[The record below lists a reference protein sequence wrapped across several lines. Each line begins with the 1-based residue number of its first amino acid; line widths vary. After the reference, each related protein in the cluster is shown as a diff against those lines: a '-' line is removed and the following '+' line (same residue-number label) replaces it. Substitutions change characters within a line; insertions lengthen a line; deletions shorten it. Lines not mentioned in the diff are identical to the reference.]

1 MIYELL
7 EKVAPNSTTTITSSD
22 SLSSDSLSSDSLSSD
37 SLSSD
42 SLSSDSLSMDDIF
55 AELANCCDY
64 DDVESNNSET
74 YSDKIKNSIKDL
86 QNKLSDNGIIQVC
99 YIKEPKIGKP
109 KNISLLINKNENDI
123 TVDHIKEEIGE
134 VSAFA
139 EILRY
144 HPTWKNRDHPTL
156 ENRAHRAVYI
166 ADSLR
171 YCLAKSNKDNNIF
184 VKSSID
190 DYADFHKDN
199 VKFQLKIREHYHTF
213 NVHAYIDDNNG
224 NISYLDIYEEVKP
237 LNDYITKNG
246 NSIVQKRDGV
256 TLEILGYIN
265 TDVFAS
271 IFNVRKELFLQ
282 YPSETQLGM
291 SLEDFINNVS
301 ICLVKSK
308 KDYADSG
315 IDKVIVKN
323 IFTGEMELREI
334 PDDKGVSEDKEM
346 EDDYYN
352 GKTIMDYLGCYCPD
366 KGCIF
371 IWIDKIFDKC
381 EKENYDFENLFD
393 IVLLHEYIHALLDV
407 RPRKA
412 NYKQNI
418 TTKCLYEESI
428 DNALLLHAM
437 NNSKYGSDA
446 KRFVAQGQKKLPS
459 YYKGWELFVNYSLAQ
474 LEAIIKEWLPNK

>member
-1 MIYELL
+1 MIYKLL
-7 EKVAPNSTTTITSSD
+7 EEVASNSTATITSSD
-22 SLSSDSLSSDSLSSD
+22 SLSYDSLSIDGVDLIAEIYNRYG
-37 SLSSD
+37 
-42 SLSSDSLSMDDIF
+42 DD
-55 AELANCCDY
+55 N
-64 DDVESNNSET
+64 VESDNSET
-74 YSDKIKNSIKDL
+74 DSDKIKNSIKEL

-99 YIKEPKIGKP
+99 YIKERKIGEPIP
-109 KNISLLINKNENDI
+109 KNRILLINKNKNDI
-123 TVDHIKEEIGE
+123 TVDHIKEEIGK

-144 HPTWKNRDHPTL
+144 HPKLINP
-156 ENRAHRAVYI
+156 AHRAVHM
-166 ADSLR
+166 ADSLI

-213 NVHAYIDDNNG
+213 NVHAYIDDNYDNNE

-237 LNDYITKNG
+237 LNDYITNTG

-301 ICLVKSK
+301 ICLVRSK
-308 KDYADSG
+308 KDYANSG

-334 PDDKGVSEDKEM
+334 PDDEGVSEDKEM

-381 EKENYDFENLFD
+381 EKENYDFEKLFD

>member
-7 EKVAPNSTTTITSSD
+7 EKVVSNPTTTKT
-22 SLSSDSLSSDSLSSD
+22 SSD

-144 HPTWKNRDHPTL
+144 RPTWKNP
-156 ENRAHRAVYI
+156 AQKAVYI
-166 ADSLR
+166 AERLTDILGYR
-171 YCLAKSNKDNNIF
+171 LAKSVKDNNIF

-190 DYADFHKDN
+190 DYADFHKEN

-213 NVHAYIDDNNG
+213 NVHAYIDDNYDNNK

-246 NSIVQKRDGV
+246 NKKKKKRDGV

-418 TTKCLYEESI
+418 FTKCLYEESI

-459 YYKGWELFVNYSLAQ
+459 YYKGWELFNNYSLAQ

>member
-7 EKVAPNSTTTITSSD
+7 EKVASNPTTTKT
-22 SLSSDSLSSDSLSSD
+22 
-37 SLSSD
+37 SSD

-55 AELANCCDY
+55 AELANCCVY
-64 DDVESNNSET
+64 DDVESDNSET
-74 YSDKIKNSIKDL
+74 DSDKIKNSIKEL

-99 YIKEPKIGKP
+99 YIKKPKIGDQ
-109 KNISLLINKNENDI
+109 NIILLINKNKNDI

-171 YCLAKSNKDNNIF
+171 YRLAKSNKDNNIF

-190 DYADFHKDN
+190 DYADFHKDK

>member
-7 EKVAPNSTTTITSSD
+7 EKVAPNSTTTIT
-22 SLSSDSLSSDSLSSD
+22 
-37 SLSSD
+37 SSD

-144 HPTWKNRDHPTL
+144 HPTWKNRDHPTW
-156 ENRAHRAVYI
+156 ENRAHKAFYI
-166 ADSLR
+166 AHDVIQYR
-171 YCLAKSNKDNNIF
+171 LAKSNKDNNMF

-246 NSIVQKRDGV
+246 KGIVQARDGV
-256 TLEILGYIN
+256 TLKILDNIN

-291 SLEDFINNVS
+291 ALEDFINNVS
-301 ICLVKSK
+301 ICLVMSK
-308 KDYADSG
+308 KDYANSG

>member
-1 MIYELL
+1 MIYELS
-7 EKVAPNSTTTITSSD
+7 EKVASKPTTTKTSSD
-22 SLSSDSLSSDSLSSD
+22 SLSY
-37 SLSSD
+37 
-42 SLSSDSLSMDDIF
+42 DSLSMDSLSIDSSSIF
-55 AELANCCDY
+55 GADLIAEIYNRY
-64 DDVESNNSET
+64 GDDNDESNNSET
-74 YSDKIKNSIKDL
+74 YSDKLKNSIKEL

-109 KNISLLINKNENDI
+109 INRCLLINKNENDI
-123 TVDHIKEEIGE
+123 TVDDIKEEIGE

-139 EILRY
+139 ELLRY
-144 HPTWKNRDHPTL
+144 CPTGKNP
-156 ENRAHRAVYI
+156 AHRAFNNAHDI
-166 ADSLR
+166 IR
-171 YCLAKSNKDNNIF
+171 YRLAKSDKDNNIF

-213 NVHAYIDDNNG
+213 NVHAYIDDNYDNNG

-237 LNDYITKNG
+237 LNDYITNKG
-246 NSIVQKRDGV
+246 KSIVQKRDGV

-301 ICLVKSK
+301 ICLVRSK
-308 KDYADSG
+308 KDYANSG

-446 KRFVAQGQKKLPS
+446 RRFVAQGQKKLPS
-459 YYKGWELFVNYSLAQ
+459 YYKGWDLFVNYSLAQ

>member
-22 SLSSDSLSSDSLSSD
+22 SLSSDSLSYDGLD
-37 SLSSD
+37 L
-42 SLSSDSLSMDDIF
+42 F
-55 AELANCCDY
+55 AEIYNRY
-64 DDVESNNSET
+64 GYGDDNVESDNSET
-74 YSDKIKNSIKDL
+74 DSDKIKNSIKEL
-86 QNKLSDNGIIQVC
+86 QNDLSGNGIIQVC
-99 YIKEPKIGKP
+99 HIKNRKIGNPIP
-109 KNISLLINKNENDI
+109 KNQCLLINKNENDI
-123 TVDHIKEEIGE
+123 TVDHIKEEIGK

-144 HPTWKNRDHPTL
+144 RPKLINP
-156 ENRAHRAVYI
+156 AHRAVDI

>member
-7 EKVAPNSTTTITSSD
+7 EKVAPNSTTTIT
-22 SLSSDSLSSDSLSSD
+22 SSD

-171 YCLAKSNKDNNIF
+171 YRLAKSNKDNNIF

-323 IFTGEMELREI
+323 IFTGETELREI
-334 PDDKGVSEDKEM
+334 PNDEGVSEDKEM
-346 EDDYYN
+346 EDDYSN

>member
-1 MIYELL
+1 MIYE
-7 EKVAPNSTTTITSSD
+7 VASNSTKTIKSSD
-22 SLSSDSLSSDSLSSD
+22 SLSHGTFSTVY
-37 SLSSD
+37 
-42 SLSSDSLSMDDIF
+42 DIF
-55 AELANCCDY
+55 AEIHNYCVY
-64 DDVESNNSET
+64 DDVESNNSEI
-74 YSDKIKNSIKDL
+74 YSDKLKNSIKEL

-99 YIKEPKIGKP
+99 YIKEPKIGNP
-109 KNISLLINKNENDI
+109 KNIILLINKNKNDI
-123 TVDHIKEEIGE
+123 TVDYIKEEIGE

-139 EILRY
+139 EL
-144 HPTWKNRDHPTL
+144 
-156 ENRAHRAVYI
+156 
-166 ADSLR
+166 LR
-171 YCLAKSNKDNNIF
+171 YCPTGKNPAHQAFNNAHDIIRYRLAKSDKDNNIF

-237 LNDYITKNG
+237 LNDYITNTGK
-246 NSIVQKRDGV
+246 SIVQERHGV

-301 ICLVKSK
+301 ICLVRSK
-308 KDYADSG
+308 KDYANRG

-334 PDDKGVSEDKEM
+334 PDDEGVSEDKEM

-407 RPRKA
+407 RPRKG

-418 TTKCLYEESI
+418 RTKCLYEESI

>member
-1 MIYELL
+1 MIYKLL
-7 EKVAPNSTTTITSSD
+7 EEVAPNSKKTKTSSD
-22 SLSSDSLSSDSLSSD
+22 SLSY
-37 SLSSD
+37 
-42 SLSSDSLSMDDIF
+42 DSLSMDGVDLI
-55 AELANCCDY
+55 AEIYNRYGY
-64 DDVESNNSET
+64 DNDESNNSET
-74 YSDKIKNSIKDL
+74 YSDKIKNSIKEL

-99 YIKEPKIGKP
+99 YIKKPKIGDQ
-109 KNISLLINKNENDI
+109 NIILLINKNENDI
-123 TVDHIKEEIGE
+123 TVDHIKEEIGK

-144 HPTWKNRDHPTL
+144 RPTWKNP
-156 ENRAHRAVYI
+156 AQKAVYI
-166 ADSLR
+166 ADRLTDIHR
-171 YCLAKSNKDNNIF
+171 YRLAKSDKDNNIF

-213 NVHAYIDDNNG
+213 NVHAYIVVNYNNYA

-237 LNDYITKNG
+237 LNDYITNTG

-301 ICLVKSK
+301 ICLVRSK
-308 KDYADSG
+308 KDYANSG

-334 PDDKGVSEDKEM
+334 PDDEGVSEDKEM
-346 EDDYYN
+346 EDDYSN

-371 IWIDKIFDKC
+371 IWVDKIFDKC

-418 TTKCLYEESI
+418 ITKCLYEESI

-437 NNSKYGSDA
+437 DNSKYGSDA

>member
-7 EKVAPNSTTTITSSD
+7 EKVAPNSTTTIT
-22 SLSSDSLSSDSLSSD
+22 SSD

-171 YCLAKSNKDNNIF
+171 YRLAKSNKDNNIF

-459 YYKGWELFVNYSLAQ
+459 YYKGWELFNNYSLAQ

>member
-1 MIYELL
+1 MIYKLL
-7 EKVAPNSTTTITSSD
+7 EEVAPNSTTTKTSSD
-22 SLSSDSLSSDSLSSD
+22 SLSYDSLSIDGTDLIAEIYNRYG
-37 SLSSD
+37 
-42 SLSSDSLSMDDIF
+42 DD
-55 AELANCCDY
+55 N
-64 DDVESNNSET
+64 VESDNSET
-74 YSDKIKNSIKDL
+74 DSDKIKNSIKEL

-99 YIKEPKIGKP
+99 YIKKTKIGDPIP
-109 KNISLLINKNENDI
+109 KNRSLLINKNENDI

-144 HPTWKNRDHPTL
+144 CPKLKKPA
-156 ENRAHRAVYI
+156 EVAVRI
-166 ADSLR
+166 ADILR
-171 YCLAKSNKDNNIF
+171 YRLAKSNKDNNIF

-213 NVHAYIDDNNG
+213 NVHAYIDDNYDNNE

-237 LNDYITKNG
+237 LNDYITNKG
-246 NSIVQKRDGV
+246 KSIVQERDGV
-256 TLEILGYIN
+256 TLKILYDIN
-265 TDVFAS
+265 TNVFAS
-271 IFNVRKELFLQ
+271 IFNIRKELFLQ

-291 SLEDFINNVS
+291 SLEDLINNVS
-301 ICLVKSK
+301 ICLVRSK
-308 KDYADSG
+308 KDYANSG

-334 PDDKGVSEDKEM
+334 PDDEGVSEDKEM

-407 RPRKA
+407 RPRRA

>member
-7 EKVAPNSTTTITSSD
+7 EKVASNPTTTKT
-22 SLSSDSLSSDSLSSD
+22 SSD

-74 YSDKIKNSIKDL
+74 YSDKLKNSIKEL

-99 YIKEPKIGKP
+99 YIKKPKIGDQ
-109 KNISLLINKNENDI
+109 NIILLINKNKNDI
-123 TVDHIKEEIGE
+123 TVDHIKEEIGK

-144 HPTWKNRDHPTL
+144 RPTWKNP
-156 ENRAHRAVYI
+156 AKKAVYI
-166 ADSLR
+166 AERLTDIHGYR
-171 YCLAKSNKDNNIF
+171 LAKSVKDNNIF

>member
-7 EKVAPNSTTTITSSD
+7 EEVASNPTTTITSSD
-22 SLSSDSLSSDSLSSD
+22 SLSIDSLSTVDV
-37 SLSSD
+37 
-42 SLSSDSLSMDDIF
+42 DDIF
-55 AELANCCDY
+55 AEIANCCVY
-64 DDVESNNSET
+64 DDVESDNSET
-74 YSDKIKNSIKDL
+74 DADKLKNSIKEL
-86 QNKLSDNGIIQVC
+86 QNNLSDNGIIQVC
-99 YIKEPKIGKP
+99 YIKERKIGDPIP
-109 KNISLLINKNENDI
+109 KNTILLINKNKNDI

-171 YCLAKSNKDNNIF
+171 YRLAKSNKDNNIF

-308 KDYADSG
+308 KDYANSG

>member
-7 EKVAPNSTTTITSSD
+7 EEVASNPTTTIT
-22 SLSSDSLSSDSLSSD
+22 SSD

-123 TVDHIKEEIGE
+123 TVDHIKEELGE

-144 HPTWKNRDHPTL
+144 CPKLKKPAKD
-156 ENRAHRAVYI
+156 AVRI

-171 YCLAKSNKDNNIF
+171 YRLAKSNKDNNIF

-308 KDYADSG
+308 KDYANSG

>member
-1 MIYELL
+1 MIYKLLEKKLL
-7 EKVAPNSTTTITSSD
+7 EKVASNSTTTITSSD
-22 SLSSDSLSSDSLSSD
+22 SLSYDSLSIDIESTL
-37 SLSSD
+37 
-42 SLSSDSLSMDDIF
+42 DDIF
-55 AELANCCDY
+55 TEMANCCVY
-64 DDVESNNSET
+64 DDVESDNSET
-74 YSDKIKNSIKDL
+74 DSDKIKNSIKEL

-99 YIKEPKIGKP
+99 YIKNRKIGKP
-109 KNISLLINKNENDI
+109 KNIILLINKNKNDI
-123 TVDHIKEEIGE
+123 TVDDIKEEIGE

-144 HPTWKNRDHPTL
+144 HPTYKNPPR
-156 ENRAHRAVYI
+156 RAVYI
-166 ADSLR
+166 ADRLI
-171 YCLAKSNKDNNIF
+171 YCLAKSDKDNNIF

-190 DYADFHKDN
+190 DYADFHKGK

-213 NVHAYIDDNNG
+213 NVHAYIDDNYDNNE

-237 LNDYITKNG
+237 LNDYITNTG

-256 TLEILGYIN
+256 TLEILKYIN

-282 YPSETQLGM
+282 YPSETQLEM

-308 KDYADSG
+308 KDYANSG

>member
-7 EKVAPNSTTTITSSD
+7 EKVAPNSTTTIT
-22 SLSSDSLSSDSLSSD
+22 SSD

-123 TVDHIKEEIGE
+123 TIDHIKKKIRE

-171 YCLAKSNKDNNIF
+171 YRLAKSNKDNNIF

>member
-7 EKVAPNSTTTITSSD
+7 EKVAPNSTTTIT
-22 SLSSDSLSSDSLSSD
+22 SSD

-171 YCLAKSNKDNNIF
+171 YRLAKSNKDNNIF

-323 IFTGEMELREI
+323 IFTGETELREI

>member
-22 SLSSDSLSSDSLSSD
+22 SLSSDSLSYDGLD
-37 SLSSD
+37 LIAEIYNRYGYG
-42 SLSSDSLSMDDIF
+42 DD
-55 AELANCCDY
+55 N
-64 DDVESNNSET
+64 VESDDSET
-74 YSDKIKNSIKDL
+74 DSDKIKNSIKEL

-99 YIKEPKIGKP
+99 HIKEPKIGRP
-109 KNISLLINKNENDI
+109 KNRCLLINKNENDI
-123 TVDHIKEEIGE
+123 TVNGIKEEIGK

-144 HPTWKNRDHPTL
+144 RPTWKNRDHPTL
-156 ENRAHRAVYI
+156 ENRAHRAVDI

-171 YCLAKSNKDNNIF
+171 YRLAKSNKDNNLF

>member
-1 MIYELL
+1 MIYKLL
-7 EKVAPNSTTTITSSD
+7 EEVAPNSKKTKTSSD
-22 SLSSDSLSSDSLSSD
+22 SLSY
-37 SLSSD
+37 
-42 SLSSDSLSMDDIF
+42 DSLSMDGVDLS
-55 AELANCCDY
+55 AEIYNRYGY
-64 DDVESNNSET
+64 DNDESNNSET
-74 YSDKIKNSIKDL
+74 YSDKIKNSIKEL

-99 YIKEPKIGKP
+99 YIKKPKIGDQ
-109 KNISLLINKNENDI
+109 NIILLINKNENDI
-123 TVDHIKEEIGE
+123 TVDHIKEEIGK

-144 HPTWKNRDHPTL
+144 RPTWKNP
-156 ENRAHRAVYI
+156 AQKAVYI
-166 ADSLR
+166 ADRLTDIHR
-171 YCLAKSNKDNNIF
+171 YRLAKSDKDNNIF

-199 VKFQLKIREHYHTF
+199 VNFQLKIREHYHTF
-213 NVHAYIDDNNG
+213 NVHAYIVVNYDNKK

-246 NSIVQKRDGV
+246 NSIVQERDGV

-371 IWIDKIFDKC
+371 IWVDKIFDKC

>member
-7 EKVAPNSTTTITSSD
+7 EKVASNPTTTKT
-22 SLSSDSLSSDSLSSD
+22 
-37 SLSSD
+37 SSD

-55 AELANCCDY
+55 AELANCCVY
-64 DDVESNNSET
+64 DDVESDNSET
-74 YSDKIKNSIKDL
+74 DSDKIKNSIKEL

-99 YIKEPKIGKP
+99 YIKKPKIGDQ
-109 KNISLLINKNENDI
+109 NIILLINKNKNDI
-123 TVDHIKEEIGE
+123 TVDHIKEEIGK

-144 HPTWKNRDHPTL
+144 RPTWKNP
-156 ENRAHRAVYI
+156 AKIAVHI
-166 ADSLR
+166 AESLTDILGYR
-171 YCLAKSNKDNNIF
+171 LAKSVKDNNIF

-213 NVHAYIDDNNG
+213 NVHAYIDDNYDNNK

-237 LNDYITKNG
+237 LNDYITNTG

-308 KDYADSG
+308 KDYANSG

-459 YYKGWELFVNYSLAQ
+459 YYKGWELFNNYSLAQ

>member
-7 EKVAPNSTTTITSSD
+7 EEVASNSTTTKTSSD
-22 SLSSDSLSSDSLSSD
+22 SLSSDSLSTF
-37 SLSSD
+37 
-42 SLSSDSLSMDDIF
+42 DDIC
-55 AELANCCDY
+55 AEIYNCCGY
-64 DDVESNNSET
+64 DNVESDNSEI
-74 YSDKIKNSIKDL
+74 YSDKIKNSIKEL
-86 QNKLSDNGIIQVC
+86 QNNLSDNGIIQVC
-99 YIKEPKIGKP
+99 YIKKRKKGEPIP
-109 KNISLLINKNENDI
+109 KNRILLINKNKNDI
-123 TVDHIKEEIGE
+123 TVDDIKEEIGE

-144 HPTWKNRDHPTL
+144 DPTWKNRAREDF
-156 ENRAHRAVYI
+156 YI
-166 ADSLR
+166 AYDIADYIAHDCILYR
-171 YCLAKSNKDNNIF
+171 LAKSDKDNNIF

-190 DYADFHKDN
+190 DYADFHKGN

-213 NVHAYIDDNNG
+213 NVHAYIVVNYNNYE

-237 LNDYITKNG
+237 LNDYITNYG
-246 NSIVQKRDGV
+246 ESIVQKRDGV
-256 TLEILGYIN
+256 TLKILDDIN

-301 ICLVKSK
+301 ICLVRSK
-308 KDYADSG
+308 KDYANSG

-323 IFTGEMELREI
+323 IFTGETELREI
-334 PDDKGVSEDKEM
+334 PNDEGVSEDKEM
-346 EDDYYN
+346 EDDYSN

-371 IWIDKIFDKC
+371 IWIDKIFDKHK
-381 EKENYDFENLFD
+381 KENYDFENLFD

-418 TTKCLYEESI
+418 ITKCLYEESI

-437 NNSKYGSDA
+437 NNSKYESDA

-459 YYKGWELFVNYSLAQ
+459 YYKGWELFNNYSLAQ

>member
-1 MIYELL
+1 MIYKIL
-7 EKVAPNSTTTITSSD
+7 EEVASNSTTTKTSSD
-22 SLSSDSLSSDSLSSD
+22 SLSYDSLSIDGVDLIAEIYNRYGYG
-37 SLSSD
+37 
-42 SLSSDSLSMDDIF
+42 DD
-55 AELANCCDY
+55 ND
-64 DDVESNNSET
+64 ESNNSET
-74 YSDKIKNSIKDL
+74 DSDKIKNSIKEL

-99 YIKEPKIGKP
+99 YIKNRKIGDPIP
-109 KNISLLINKNENDI
+109 KNRCLLINKNKNDI

-139 EILRY
+139 EIMRY
-144 HPTWKNRDHPTL
+144 RPTWKNP
-156 ENRAHRAVYI
+156 AQKAVYI
-166 ADSLR
+166 AERLTDILGYR
-171 YCLAKSNKDNNIF
+171 LAKSVKDNNIF

-190 DYADFHKDN
+190 DYADFHKEN

-237 LNDYITKNG
+237 LNDYITNTG
-246 NSIVQKRDGV
+246 NSIVQERHGV

-308 KDYADSG
+308 KDYANSG

-371 IWIDKIFDKC
+371 IWIDKIYDKC

>member
-7 EKVAPNSTTTITSSD
+7 EKVAPNSTTTIT
-22 SLSSDSLSSDSLSSD
+22 SSDSLSSD

-171 YCLAKSNKDNNIF
+171 YRLAKSNKDNNIF

-308 KDYADSG
+308 KDYANSG

>member
-1 MIYELL
+1 MIYELSEKV
-7 EKVAPNSTTTITSSD
+7 EKVASKPKTTKTSSD
-22 SLSSDSLSSDSLSSD
+22 SLSYDSLSIDIESTL
-37 SLSSD
+37 
-42 SLSSDSLSMDDIF
+42 DDIF
-55 AELANCCDY
+55 AEMANCCVY
-64 DDVESNNSET
+64 DDVESDNSET
-74 YSDKIKNSIKDL
+74 DSDKIKNSIKEL

-109 KNISLLINKNENDI
+109 ENRILLINKNENDI

-139 EILRY
+139 ELLRY
-144 HPTWKNRDHPTL
+144 CPTGKNP
-156 ENRAHRAVYI
+156 AHRAFNNAHDI
-166 ADSLR
+166 IR
-171 YCLAKSNKDNNIF
+171 YRLSKSDKDNNIF

-213 NVHAYIDDNNG
+213 NVHAYIVVNYDNKK

-246 NSIVQKRDGV
+246 KGIVQERDGV
-256 TLEILGYIN
+256 TLKILDNIN

-291 SLEDFINNVS
+291 ALEDFINNVS
-301 ICLVKSK
+301 ICLVMSK
-308 KDYADSG
+308 KDYANSG

-334 PDDKGVSEDKEM
+334 PNDEGVSEDKEM
-346 EDDYYN
+346 EDDYSN

-418 TTKCLYEESI
+418 FTKCLYEESI

-459 YYKGWELFVNYSLAQ
+459 YYKGWELFNNYSLAQ

>member
-1 MIYELL
+1 MIYKIL
-7 EKVAPNSTTTITSSD
+7 EEVASKPKTTKTSSD
-22 SLSSDSLSSDSLSSD
+22 SLSD
-37 SLSSD
+37 
-42 SLSSDSLSMDDIF
+42 DSLSMDGLDLI
-55 AELANCCDY
+55 AEIYNRYGYGND
-64 DDVESNNSET
+64 ESNNSET
-74 YSDKIKNSIKDL
+74 YSDKIKNSIKEL

-99 YIKEPKIGKP
+99 YIKEPKIGRP
-109 KNISLLINKNENDI
+109 ENRILLINKNENDI

-144 HPTWKNRDHPTL
+144 RHKWINPAR
-156 ENRAHRAVYI
+156 RAFNNAHDI
-166 ADSLR
+166 IR
-171 YCLAKSNKDNNIF
+171 YRLSKSDKDNNIF

-371 IWIDKIFDKC
+371 IWIDKIYDKC

>member
-1 MIYELL
+1 MIYKLL
-7 EKVAPNSTTTITSSD
+7 EEAASNSTTTITSSD
-22 SLSSDSLSSDSLSSD
+22 SLSSDSLSSDSLSI
-37 SLSSD
+37 
-42 SLSSDSLSMDDIF
+42 DDIF
-55 AELANCCDY
+55 TEIANCCVY
-64 DDVESNNSET
+64 DDVESDNSET
-74 YSDKIKNSIKDL
+74 DSDKIKNSIKEL
-86 QNKLSDNGIIQVC
+86 QNNLSDNGIIQVC
-99 YIKEPKIGKP
+99 YIKERKIGDPIP
-109 KNISLLINKNENDI
+109 KNRCLLINKNKNDI

-144 HPTWKNRDHPTL
+144 HPTNKNPPR
-156 ENRAHRAVYI
+156 RAVYI
-166 ADSLR
+166 GDYLMYR
-171 YCLAKSNKDNNIF
+171 LAKSDKDNNIF

-459 YYKGWELFVNYSLAQ
+459 YYKGWELFNNYSLAQ

>member
-7 EKVAPNSTTTITSSD
+7 EKVAPNSTTTIT
-22 SLSSDSLSSDSLSSD
+22 SSD

-74 YSDKIKNSIKDL
+74 YSDKIKNSIKEL

-109 KNISLLINKNENDI
+109 KNIILLINKNENDI

-171 YCLAKSNKDNNIF
+171 YRLAKSNKDNNIF

-346 EDDYYN
+346 EDDYSN

-459 YYKGWELFVNYSLAQ
+459 YYKGWELFNNYSLAQ

>member
-1 MIYELL
+1 MIYKIL
-7 EKVAPNSTTTITSSD
+7 EEVASNSTTTKTSSD
-22 SLSSDSLSSDSLSSD
+22 SLSYDSLSIDGVDLIAEIYNRYGYG
-37 SLSSD
+37 
-42 SLSSDSLSMDDIF
+42 DD
-55 AELANCCDY
+55 ND
-64 DDVESNNSET
+64 ESNNSET
-74 YSDKIKNSIKDL
+74 YSDKIKNSIKEL

-99 YIKEPKIGKP
+99 YIKKPKIGRP
-109 KNISLLINKNENDI
+109 ENRILLINKNENDI

-139 EILRY
+139 ELLRY
-144 HPTWKNRDHPTL
+144 CPTGKNP
-156 ENRAHRAVYI
+156 AHRAFNNAHDVIQY
-166 ADSLR
+166 R
-171 YCLAKSNKDNNIF
+171 LAKSNKDNNMF

-237 LNDYITKNG
+237 LNDYITNTG
-246 NSIVQKRDGV
+246 NSIVQERHGV
-256 TLEILGYIN
+256 TLKILDDIN

-282 YPSETQLGM
+282 YPIETQLGM
-291 SLEDFINNVS
+291 SFEDFINNVS
-301 ICLVKSK
+301 ICLVRSK
-308 KDYADSG
+308 KDYANSG

>member
-1 MIYELL
+1 MIYKLL
-7 EKVAPNSTTTITSSD
+7 EEVAPNSKKTKTSSD
-22 SLSSDSLSSDSLSSD
+22 SLSY
-37 SLSSD
+37 
-42 SLSSDSLSMDDIF
+42 DSLSMDGVDLS
-55 AELANCCDY
+55 AEIYNRYGY
-64 DDVESNNSET
+64 DNDESNNSET
-74 YSDKIKNSIKDL
+74 YSDKIKNSIKEL

-109 KNISLLINKNENDI
+109 ENRILLINKNENDI

-171 YCLAKSNKDNNIF
+171 YRLAKSNKDNNIF

-246 NSIVQKRDGV
+246 NSIVQERDGV

>member
-7 EKVAPNSTTTITSSD
+7 EKVAPNSTTTIT
-22 SLSSDSLSSDSLSSD
+22 SSD

-171 YCLAKSNKDNNIF
+171 YRLAKSNKDNNIF

-308 KDYADSG
+308 KDYANSG

>member
-22 SLSSDSLSSDSLSSD
+22 SLSSDSLSSDSLSYD
-37 SLSSD
+37 GLD
-42 SLSSDSLSMDDIF
+42 LIAEIYNRYGYGDD
-55 AELANCCDY
+55 N
-64 DDVESNNSET
+64 VESDNSET
-74 YSDKIKNSIKDL
+74 DSDKIKNSIKDL

-171 YCLAKSNKDNNIF
+171 YRLAKSNKDNNIF

>member
-7 EKVAPNSTTTITSSD
+7 EKKLLEKVAANSTATITSSD
-22 SLSSDSLSSDSLSSD
+22 SLSSDSLSSDSLSI
-37 SLSSD
+37 
-42 SLSSDSLSMDDIF
+42 DDIF
-55 AELANCCDY
+55 AEIANCCV
-64 DDVESNNSET
+64 DDNDESNNSET
-74 YSDKIKNSIKDL
+74 YSDKLKNSIKAL
-86 QNKLSDNGIIQVC
+86 QNNLSGNGIIQVC
-99 YIKEPKIGKP
+99 YIKERKIGEPIP
-109 KNISLLINKNENDI
+109 KNRSLLINKNENDI

-144 HPTWKNRDHPTL
+144 CPTCKNP
-156 ENRAHRAVYI
+156 AHRAVYI

-213 NVHAYIDDNNG
+213 NVHAYIDNNG

-237 LNDYITKNG
+237 LNDYITNTG
-246 NSIVQKRDGV
+246 NSIVQERDGV

-301 ICLVKSK
+301 ICLVRSK

-334 PDDKGVSEDKEM
+334 PDDEGVSEDKEM
-346 EDDYYN
+346 EDDYSN

-371 IWIDKIFDKC
+371 IWVDKIFDKC
-381 EKENYDFENLFD
+381 KKENYDFENLFD

-418 TTKCLYEESI
+418 TTKCLYEESV

>member
-7 EKVAPNSTTTITSSD
+7 EKVAPNSTTTIT
-22 SLSSDSLSSDSLSSD
+22 SSD

-144 HPTWKNRDHPTL
+144 HPTL

-171 YCLAKSNKDNNIF
+171 YRLAKSNKDNNIF

>member
-1 MIYELL
+1 MIYKLL
-7 EKVAPNSTTTITSSD
+7 EEVASCSTTTKTSSD
-22 SLSSDSLSSDSLSSD
+22 SLSYDSLPIDGLD
-37 SLSSD
+37 LIAEIYNRYG
-42 SLSSDSLSMDDIF
+42 DD
-55 AELANCCDY
+55 ND
-64 DDVESNNSET
+64 ESNNSET
-74 YSDKIKNSIKDL
+74 YSDKIKNSIKEL

-99 YIKEPKIGKP
+99 YIKNRKIGDP
-109 KNISLLINKNENDI
+109 KNGCLLINKNENDI

-139 EILRY
+139 ELLRY
-144 HPTWKNRDHPTL
+144 CPTGKNPAR
-156 ENRAHRAVYI
+156 RAVNI

-213 NVHAYIDDNNG
+213 NVHAYIDDNYDNNG

-256 TLEILGYIN
+256 TLEILYDIN
-265 TDVFAS
+265 TNVFAS
-271 IFNVRKELFLQ
+271 IFNIRKELFLQ

-301 ICLVKSK
+301 ICLVRSK
-308 KDYADSG
+308 KDYANSG

-346 EDDYYN
+346 EDDYSN

-446 KRFVAQGQKKLPS
+446 RRFVAQGQKKLPS

>member
-1 MIYELL
+1 MIYELSEKV
-7 EKVAPNSTTTITSSD
+7 EKVASKPKTTKT
-22 SLSSDSLSSDSLSSD
+22 SSD

-55 AELANCCDY
+55 AELANCCVY

-74 YSDKIKNSIKDL
+74 YSDKLKNSIKEL

-99 YIKEPKIGKP
+99 YIKKPKIGDQ
-109 KNISLLINKNENDI
+109 NIILLINKNKNDI

-171 YCLAKSNKDNNIF
+171 YRLAKSNKDNNIF

>member
-7 EKVAPNSTTTITSSD
+7 EKVAYKSTTTITSSD
-22 SLSSDSLSSDSLSSD
+22 SLSY
-37 SLSSD
+37 
-42 SLSSDSLSMDDIF
+42 DSLSMDGVDLL
-55 AELANCCDY
+55 AEIYNRY
-64 DDVESNNSET
+64 GDDNVESDNSET
-74 YSDKIKNSIKDL
+74 YSDKIKNSIKEL

-99 YIKEPKIGKP
+99 YIKELKIGEPIP
-109 KNISLLINKNENDI
+109 KNRCLLINKNENDI
-123 TVDHIKEEIGE
+123 TVGYIKEEIGE

-144 HPTWKNRDHPTL
+144 RPKLKNPARI
-156 ENRAHRAVYI
+156 AVDI
-166 ADSLR
+166 ADSLI
-171 YCLAKSNKDNNIF
+171 YCLAKSDKDNNIF

-190 DYADFHKDN
+190 DYADFHKN
-199 VKFQLKIREHYHTF
+199 KVKFQLKIREHYHTF
-213 NVHAYIDDNNG
+213 NVHAYIVVNYNNYA

-237 LNDYITKNG
+237 LNDYITNTG

-282 YPSETQLGM
+282 YSSETQLGM

-301 ICLVKSK
+301 ICLVRSK
-308 KDYADSG
+308 KDYANSG

-334 PDDKGVSEDKEM
+334 PDDEGVSEDKEM
-346 EDDYYN
+346 EDDYSN

-446 KRFVAQGQKKLPS
+446 RRFVAQGQKKLPS

>member
-7 EKVAPNSTTTITSSD
+7 EEVASNPTTTKTSSD
-22 SLSSDSLSSDSLSSD
+22 SLSY
-37 SLSSD
+37 
-42 SLSSDSLSMDDIF
+42 DSLSMDGVDLL
-55 AELANCCDY
+55 AEIYNRY
-64 DDVESNNSET
+64 GYGDDNDESNNSET
-74 YSDKIKNSIKDL
+74 YSDKLKNSIKDL

-99 YIKEPKIGKP
+99 YIKNRKIGNPIP
-109 KNISLLINKNENDI
+109 KNQCLLINKNQNDI
-123 TVDHIKEEIGE
+123 TVNYIKKEIGE

-144 HPTWKNRDHPTL
+144 HPKLINP
-156 ENRAHRAVYI
+156 AHRAVDI

-171 YCLAKSNKDNNIF
+171 YRLAKSVKDNNIF

-308 KDYADSG
+308 KDYANSG

>member
-1 MIYELL
+1 MIYKLL
-7 EKVAPNSTTTITSSD
+7 EEVASNSTATITSSD
-22 SLSSDSLSSDSLSSD
+22 SLSYDSLSIDGVDLIAEIYNRYG
-37 SLSSD
+37 
-42 SLSSDSLSMDDIF
+42 DD
-55 AELANCCDY
+55 N
-64 DDVESNNSET
+64 VESDNSET
-74 YSDKIKNSIKDL
+74 DSDKIKNSIKEL

-99 YIKEPKIGKP
+99 YIKERKIGEPIP
-109 KNISLLINKNENDI
+109 KNRILLINKNGNDI
-123 TVDHIKEEIGE
+123 TVDNIKEKIGE

-144 HPTWKNRDHPTL
+144 HPKLINP
-156 ENRAHRAVYI
+156 AHRAVHI
-166 ADSLR
+166 ADSLI

-213 NVHAYIDDNNG
+213 NVHAYIVVNYNNYE

-237 LNDYITKNG
+237 LNDYITNTG

-301 ICLVKSK
+301 ICLVRSK
-308 KDYADSG
+308 KDYANSG

-323 IFTGEMELREI
+323 IFTGETELREI
-334 PDDKGVSEDKEM
+334 PDDEGVSEDKEM

-418 TTKCLYEESI
+418 ITKCLYEESI

-459 YYKGWELFVNYSLAQ
+459 YYKGWELFNNYSLAQ

>member
-1 MIYELL
+1 MIYELSEKV
-7 EKVAPNSTTTITSSD
+7 EKVASKPKTTKTSSD
-22 SLSSDSLSSDSLSSD
+22 SLSIDGVDLIAEIYNRYGYG
-37 SLSSD
+37 
-42 SLSSDSLSMDDIF
+42 DD
-55 AELANCCDY
+55 ND
-64 DDVESNNSET
+64 ESNNSET
-74 YSDKIKNSIKDL
+74 YSDKLKNSIKEL

-99 YIKEPKIGKP
+99 YIKNRKIGKP

-144 HPTWKNRDHPTL
+144 HPTWKNRDRPTWK
-156 ENRAHRAVYI
+156 NPAKKAVYI
-166 ADSLR
+166 AERLTDIHGYR
-171 YCLAKSNKDNNIF
+171 LAKSVKDNNLF

-323 IFTGEMELREI
+323 IFTGEMELCEI

-346 EDDYYN
+346 EDDYSN

-418 TTKCLYEESI
+418 FTKCLYEESI